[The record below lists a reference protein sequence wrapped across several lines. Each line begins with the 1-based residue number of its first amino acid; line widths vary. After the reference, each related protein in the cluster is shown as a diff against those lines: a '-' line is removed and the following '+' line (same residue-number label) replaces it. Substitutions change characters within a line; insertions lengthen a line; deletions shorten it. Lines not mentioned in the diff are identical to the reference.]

1 MTKRKNISYRSEK
14 CLNCNTPLDVSEKYC
29 HFCGQLNSTKKLT
42 ILDFLEEFFSNF
54 YAYDSKIRN
63 TFVFLFSKPGF
74 VAKQIVNGKRQ
85 TFANPFRL
93 FLSISLLLFIT
104 YNLNDSTDLGDK
116 NILTSE
122 ANNLNKQL
130 KEQDSINVTIA
141 DKKSKIS
148 VMDQLGLNQKFHKDS
163 IYTQSD
169 LDNNFLGNTYYR
181 ITSFRNYHA
190 KNLNI
195 KTPNALLN
203 LGYEDTRLNQFIF
216 NKAQNFKSNNMRI
229 LLVEDEENIRETLK
243 LNLELEGYEVVTVG
257 DGKHVIKT
265 FKDQH
270 FDLILLDINLPDID
284 GFELCRRLRNNR
296 RTQDTPIIFLT
307 EKRDRVDKLQG
318 LELGVI
324 DYITKPFDIQEL
336 RLRVRNAISR
346 AQMPVAN
353 NPVTDL
359 PEGELVNEK
368 LGVLM
373 NSSNWAVLK
382 VSINNL
388 GTFREQYGFVAA
400 DDVLR
405 AVTLMV
411 RNAVREYGAEDDF
424 VGHLTQESFVI
435 ITNDEAAED
444 IQERI
449 DRRIAQSREYFFPLR
464 DRVKSQEA
472 MGKNNLEVA
481 SGVITNDDGPFT
493 ELAVMKQALDDAM
506 EVVED

>member
-216 NKAQNFKSNNMRI
+216 NKAQNFKSNNI
-229 LLVEDEENIRETLK
+229 EKEITSYVIAK
-243 LNLELEGYEVVTVG
+243 LPFL
-257 DGKHVIKT
+257 
-265 FKDQH
+265 
-270 FDLILLDINLPDID
+270 
-284 GFELCRRLRNNR
+284 
-296 RTQDTPIIFLT
+296 IFLALPLLT
-307 EKRDRVDKLQG
+307 IVFWLVFYDKKYNYAEIL
-318 LELGVI
+318 VFTYTFYTFI
-324 DYITKPFDIQEL
+324 F
-336 RLRVRNAISR
+336 IS
-346 AQMPVAN
+346 
-353 NPVTDL
+353 L
-359 PEGELVNEK
+359 LLLELVNYLNEGFSTT
-368 LGVLM
+368 LQVLCFTLIFPTYLYK
-373 NSSNWAVLK
+373 SLRYFYETSRWKTIFKFVLLNILFFPTILIT
-382 VSINNL
+382 S
-388 GTFREQYGFVAA
+388 F
-400 DDVLR
+400 
-405 AVTLMV
+405 
-411 RNAVREYGAEDDF
+411 
-424 VGHLTQESFVI
+424 FVI
-435 ITNDEAAED
+435 T
-444 IQERI
+444 
-449 DRRIAQSREYFFPLR
+449 
-464 DRVKSQEA
+464 
-472 MGKNNLEVA
+472 VA
-481 SGVITNDDGPFT
+481 LILF
-493 ELAVMKQALDDAM
+493 
-506 EVVED
+506 